1 MKSKRK
7 CVLHKYYRLL
17 NEYVST
23 PVSSI
28 DINNADPCAD
38 IYTTQNLEPGTKSS
52 FAGLLTSLK
61 KKKKVE
67 VEGFETCKLDNEVSK
82 TEGIMIHDFFPQ
94 VNIQIASCKSTY

>member
-38 IYTTQNLEPGTKSS
+38 IYTTQNLEPG
-52 FAGLLTSLK
+52 
-61 KKKKVE
+61 KKV
-67 VEGFETCKLDNEVSK
+67 VLQGF
-82 TEGIMIHDFFPQ
+82 
-94 VNIQIASCKSTY
+94 

>member
-28 DINNADPCAD
+28 DINNAEPCAD
-38 IYTTQNLEPGTKSS
+38 IYTTQNLEPG
-52 FAGLLTSLK
+52 
-61 KKKKVE
+61 KKV
-67 VEGFETCKLDNEVSK
+67 VLQGF
-82 TEGIMIHDFFPQ
+82 
-94 VNIQIASCKSTY
+94 

>member
-28 DINNADPCAD
+28 DINNAEPCAD

-61 KKKKVE
+61 KKKKLKWKVLRH
-67 VEGFETCKLDNEVSK
+67 VSLTTKFPKLK
-82 TEGIMIHDFFPQ
+82 
-94 VNIQIASCKSTY
+94 A